1 MNIKAMLAQIE
12 AELKACLQNLNEGE
26 LERLEGE
33 IGRAERI
40 FVAGAGRSLLMVRAM
55 AMRLMHIGLQVYV
68 VGETTTPAIGAGDL
82 MILVSGSG
90 STGTLTVV
98 AQRCRQHG
106 ARLALITTHPDSA
119 IGRLADLTVEIR
131 AATTKEEESAA
142 ASVQLGA
149 NTFEQSVLL
158 IGDAIVMDMIG
169 QNGIE
174 ETNAEMMRRHANL
187 E

>member
-106 ARLALITTHPDSA
+106 ARLALITTHPDST

-131 AATTKEEESAA
+131 AATTKEESAA

-174 ETNAEMMRRHANL
+174 EKNAEMMRRHANL